1 MKIVDRYI
9 SFSILKTGLAT
20 LLICTLIILAVE
32 LFGQMNDYLT
42 SQLPFST
49 ILQLSILAVPEYLM
63 MCVSI
68 SFLFATTF
76 FLSQLEGNNEMIM
89 LLNSGLSYRRVCRPV
104 ILTVLVVTILAFIFS
119 QTLMIEAKSRHDR
132 LSVELFG
139 QSSTSDASDVTV
151 SEAGGHFLVN
161 ANYFDEARGRLFTVT
176 LVSWDGEGRVRERL
190 EASYADWD
198 AELGCWTFTDGVLW
212 VLSGDEVTASRFDT
226 LTREDVTTAPVFFT
240 DESRDMS
247 TMPTS
252 VAFDHLRRLRE
263 VDVESWYPAAS
274 DFYSR
279 LASPF
284 SILVLTLVCLMMNY
298 RFKRNVFLFSIIQS
312 LCTAVVYY
320 VLQMLCSIMTSQAL
334 FHPSLGVI
342 IPVVATLALALAIR
356 LIGRING

>member
-42 SQLPFST
+42 SQLPFIT

-104 ILTVLVVTILAFIFS
+104 ILTVLAVTLIAFVFS
-119 QTLMIEAKSRHDR
+119 QTLMIDAKSRHDR
-132 LSVELFG
+132 LSG
-139 QSSTSDASDVTV
+139 N
-151 SEAGGHFLVN
+151 FLVN
-161 ANYFDEARGRLFTVT
+161 AAYFDEARGRLFTVT
-176 LVSWDGEGRVRERL
+176 MVSWDGEGRVSERL

-198 AELGCWTFTDGVLW
+198 AEKGCWTFSDGALW

-226 LTREDVTTAPVFFT
+226 LMREDVTTAPVFFT
-240 DESRDMS
+240 DESRDIS